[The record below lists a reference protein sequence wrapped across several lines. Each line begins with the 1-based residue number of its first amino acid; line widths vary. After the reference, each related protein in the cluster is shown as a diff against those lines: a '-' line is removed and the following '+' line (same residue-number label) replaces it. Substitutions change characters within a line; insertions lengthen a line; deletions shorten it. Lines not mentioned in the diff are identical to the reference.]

1 MLGGPSLAYLT
12 LPLNVCCLALPCA
25 AHVPPRPVQDILP
38 LYFKHDN
45 LRSFIR
51 QLNIYGFQR
60 VPNASGR
67 DRTME
72 FQHAQFTRNGV
83 RNLKEIKRG
92 NQPKKH
98 ENDDIAADVEDG
110 NQGAHGGGD
119 GVHQVAKKA
128 RTDYSAFKTDVERL
142 QKNLD
147 EFEHD
152 LKEHTMQV
160 QLKLEYILNALDDS
174 AMDRQPNYAPAAVPQ
189 PPPVQQMVAATGQ
202 GLRR

>member
-1 MLGGPSLAYLT
+1 
-12 LPLNVCCLALPCA
+12 
-25 AHVPPRPVQDILP
+25 
-38 LYFKHDN
+38 
-45 LRSFIR
+45 
-51 QLNIYGFQR
+51 
-60 VPNASGR
+60 
-67 DRTME
+67 ME
-72 FQHAQFTRNGV
+72 FQHAMFARNGV

-98 ENDDIAADVEDG
+98 EGDDIAADVEEG
-110 NQGAHGGGD
+110 NQGVHGGD
-119 GVHQVAKKA
+119 GVHPVAKKA

-174 AMDRQPNYAPAAVPQ
+174 AMDRPPPYGPPPTSQ
-189 PPPVQQMVAATGQ
+189 PPPAQQMVAATGQ
-202 GLRR
+202 VLHR